1 MNFYYVITAK
11 SNYGYIIS
19 PYRISTHY
27 HYIVRQVTR
36 INKLYPDVALH
47 SQK

>member
-1 MNFYYVITAK
+1 MNELLLITAK
-11 SNYGYIIS
+11 SNGHIIS

-36 INKLYPDVALH
+36 INKLYPDVAQH